1 MVNDTINSPNDNNYI
16 YGHQI
21 NPNPNRNHQ
30 PTNSSVSTTNSPSNQ
45 STSTNLSTFH
55 VNRHIK
61 NNSIDM
67 RYLDVENGTASN
79 QQTSSNSSSSNNQN
93 ATAANKASFP
103 PLATQTNASSTLSLE
118 YVHF

>member
-30 PTNSSVSTTNSPSNQ
+30 PTNSSVSTTNSPSNNA

-79 QQTSSNSSSSNNQN
+79 QQTSSSSNNQN
-93 ATAANKASFP
+93 AAANKASFP